1 MNDLILTDLL
11 PKLGKYGVDVNDKD
25 LVVYTETAHTI
36 QESINFD
43 PESAKEAIA
52 KTFASICMTYLS
64 IDAGSEVNVSV
75 GRTIIKSIIVEYGS
89 KLTINQ
95 LQHAFALHSRGK
107 FDIDLNMYQV
117 LKPKP
122 ILDLLRL
129 YCGKKYKVNS
139 AINKEKEAGLK
150 LLSEP
155 ILSKEEGAEYLFSL
169 WDKEEKFSLNANK
182 LYAVGFGKRFIT
194 QGLLNLTDE
203 DMQAIYNQL
212 QAKKIVR
219 TTEIVQACGHSDDGT
234 ILYEKVKVKIPIQ
247 NHPDLSGMTFDD
259 IFTLCC
265 LYEHF
270 KNKTKNK

>member
-1 MNDLILTDLL
+1 MIFSDLL

-25 LVVYTETAHTI
+25 LVVYTETARTI

-64 IDAGSEVNVSV
+64 IDAGSEVNVSI

-194 QGLLNLTDE
+194 QGLLNVSE
-203 DMQAIYNQL
+203 DQQQRIYDKL
-212 QAKKIVR
+212 R
-219 TTEIVQACGHSDDGT
+219 SFEITKLATISNPIIQEDDGT
-234 ILYEKVKVKIPIQ
+234 VLYEKVKVQKPLQ
-247 NHPDLSGMTFDD
+247 YHPDFEGMTFDD
-259 IFTLCC
+259 IFTYCVLFA
-265 LYEHF
+265 HF